1 MDSDASRG
9 RSGRRLPSRN
19 RIGSRPG
26 RLSRA
31 SLSTSVLKAEVQ
43 WGTPTVGYAMT
54 LIPGH
59 GGFMDRCDCQFI
71 MGTAAFVVFSTFIEK
86 PLVMMPLD
94 RIISAAQTLT
104 PEEQQALLDAVQ
116 GMVGGAT
123 GAP

>member
-1 MDSDASRG
+1 MDLDFTASDHHFTDNSSNKYG
-9 RSGRRLPSRN
+9 H
-19 RIGSRPG
+19 
-26 RLSRA
+26 
-31 SLSTSVLKAEVQ
+31 THFHVEKE
-43 WGTPTVGYAMT
+43 
-54 LIPGH
+54 PGH